1 MKNVFDFPITTEE
14 EYNKTMHRI
23 HLLMIKAEANLNPI
37 ELNELKLLAFAA
49 ESFEDKNYP
58 FNSCYPKTSP
68 ASGCSPETASA

>member
-1 MKNVFDFPITTEE
+1 MKEIPDFLITTEE
-14 EYNKTMHRI
+14 EYNKTIQRI
-23 HLLMIKAEANLNPI
+23 HHLMLKGEANLSPI
-37 ELNELKLLAFAA
+37 ELNELKLMAIAA

>member
-1 MKNVFDFPITTEE
+1 MKEISSYAITTEE
-14 EYNKTMHRI
+14 EYNKTMQRI
-23 HLLMIKAEANLNPI
+23 HHLMIKGEASLNPI
-37 ELNELKLLAFAA
+37 ELNELELLAFAA